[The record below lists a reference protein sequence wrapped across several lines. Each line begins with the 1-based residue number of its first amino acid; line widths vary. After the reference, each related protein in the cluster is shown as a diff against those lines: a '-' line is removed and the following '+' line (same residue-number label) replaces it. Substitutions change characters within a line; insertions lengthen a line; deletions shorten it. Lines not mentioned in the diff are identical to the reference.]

1 MRHLKLS
8 TLLAAGVLSATMS
21 TSLLASTGCSGPFK
35 MKDPP
40 TDFAEVEAWDGFLR
54 MKAGDD
60 VGLNVR
66 SFDNVDGGTLAYWS
80 EDMVEKLGR
89 RGYILTKQS
98 AVESRNGVVGT
109 RFDFDYASPTTGEAK
124 FYTAILFVSDQWRIV
139 VQLAGDAE
147 PRGNYAASTKVVLE
161 PTKAHICKVTE
172 KTCDGPQPAN
182 FVGKLATGEDSEVPM
197 PIAKDE
203 TAEG

>member
-1 MRHLKLS
+1 MRRSKFAS
-8 TLLAAGVLSATMS
+8 RVAAGVLFAAL
-21 TSLLASTGCSGPFK
+21 TSSSLASMGCSGPFK

-60 VGLNVR
+60 VGLNIR
-66 SFDNVDGGTLAYWS
+66 SFDNVEGGTLAYWS

-89 RGYILTKQS
+89 RGYILAKQS

-109 RFDFDYASPTTGEAK
+109 RFDFDYASPTSGEAK
-124 FYTAILFVSDQWRIV
+124 FYTAILFVSDEWRIV

-147 PRGNYAASTKVVLE
+147 LRSKYEASTKEVLE
-161 PTKAHICKVTE
+161 LMKVRGCKITE
-172 KTCDGPQPAN
+172 KTCDGPQPSN

-197 PIAKDE
+197 PIAKEE
-203 TAEG
+203 TGEG